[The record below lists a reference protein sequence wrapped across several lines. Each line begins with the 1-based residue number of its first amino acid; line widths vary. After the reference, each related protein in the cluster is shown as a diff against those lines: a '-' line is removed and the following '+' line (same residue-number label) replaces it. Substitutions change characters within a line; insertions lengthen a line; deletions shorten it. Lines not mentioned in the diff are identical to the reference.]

1 MEKRSCEGSK
11 RAGQGKGEMPQKLRR
26 RECNDGNR
34 SALLNVLMSQYLP
47 GSGIRSWGTRAG
59 ARGLVCGEAWN
70 DDIQP
75 CHPTKKKRRRRKKD
89 SRVTHS
95 VALWTVCLSWWF
107 PALSLAL
114 ESRLSCLEDI
124 HGQGRSCNVETNS
137 IVIVDPSGLSA
148 VLHPQRHDP
157 HRTVKL
163 SRRADPPDGQ
173 RSSRPSTMTT
183 PGDEKVCADK
193 LDVRPLL

>member
-1 MEKRSCEGSK
+1 MTIFSPVIRQKKKEEEEKKTVVLPTALRSGLSVCLGGS
-11 RAGQGKGEMPQKLRR
+11 QP
-26 RECNDGNR
+26 
-34 SALLNVLMSQYLP
+34 SALP
-47 GSGIRSWGTRAG
+47 
-59 ARGLVCGEAWN
+59 
-70 DDIQP
+70 IQ
-75 CHPTKKKRRRRKKD
+75 
-89 SRVTHS
+89 
-95 VALWTVCLSWWF
+95 
-107 PALSLAL
+107 
-114 ESRLSCLEDI
+114 SRLSCLEDI

-173 RSSRPSTMTT
+173 RSSRQSTMTT
-183 PGDEKVCADK
+183 AGDEKVCADK